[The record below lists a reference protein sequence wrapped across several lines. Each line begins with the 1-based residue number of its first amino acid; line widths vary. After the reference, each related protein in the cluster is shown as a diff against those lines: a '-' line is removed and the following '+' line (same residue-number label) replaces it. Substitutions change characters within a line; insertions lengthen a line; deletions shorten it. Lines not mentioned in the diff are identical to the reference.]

1 MMLHLIQYSFSMPA
15 QNRSPFIVLPLF
27 KKVSL
32 GMALILSFASVEVYA
47 QAASAQQQAAKEK
60 VKESTWLSDP
70 ALTKF
75 VQKMV
80 ESRYMPY
87 KVLGQKDGK
96 DVLTY
101 KAYFRPFP
109 ADMERFYSYWGMT
122 AAWYIARKDS
132 MAQEGYEEIWH
143 QSYRDAANTE
153 LHQAVWQKTSTA
165 NPDLP
170 RLGSNY
176 ADEEHEQN
184 ILVAMLWRGEFKK
197 LDVTLGSGFAQNHA
211 GRLKSNTLYA
221 RFATLSRLD
230 KDFGKQFDSW
240 VKSSQLGYAHLA
252 RGMFLQEQAWEARGG
267 KFAAE
272 TSKAQFAGFHKL
284 SAQARID
291 FNKANEKIMACAM
304 CAGELIGNNKALS
317 MQADDA
323 NLLKAAI
330 KQDPSLYSPAYAY
343 LGTLLPQWGGSFEQ
357 IEAFIINIG
366 KATGDQVLV
375 EQLKSRLCYYR
386 GNAIYKG
393 DPEGARVWFE
403 KGLNSQPYQLLVNE
417 LALMYAKKNNH
428 QQSIILLEKSL
439 ANGNEWD
446 IYTLEALAQSYFA
459 LGMQVKGDK
468 LIAKRDEAV
477 RRFKNGE

>member
-1 MMLHLIQYSFSMPA
+1 
-15 QNRSPFIVLPLF
+15 
-27 KKVSL
+27 
-32 GMALILSFASVEVYA
+32 
-47 QAASAQQQAAKEK
+47 
-60 VKESTWLSDP
+60 
-70 ALTKF
+70 
-75 VQKMV
+75 
-80 ESRYMPY
+80 
-87 KVLGQKDGK
+87 
-96 DVLTY
+96 
-101 KAYFRPFP
+101 
-109 ADMERFYSYWGMT
+109 
-122 AAWYIARKDS
+122 

-165 NPDLP
+165 NPDMP
-170 RLGSNY
+170 KLGSNY

-230 KDFGKQFDSW
+230 KDFRKQFDSW

-252 RGMFLQEQAWEARGG
+252 RGMFLQEQAWEARGD
-267 KFAAE
+267 KFAAK
-272 TSKAQFAGFHKL
+272 TSKAQFAAFEKL
-284 SAQARID
+284 SSLARLD
-291 FNKANEKIMACAM
+291 FNKANEKIKSCAM

-317 MQADDA
+317 KQKDDVE
-323 NLLKAAI
+323 LLNTALR
-330 KQDPSLYSPAYAY
+330 QDPSLYSPAYAY
-343 LGTLLPQWGGSFEQ
+343 LSSLQPQWGGSYAQ
-357 IEAFIINIG
+357 MQAFIENIA
-366 KATGDQVLV
+366 KVTGDMVLV
-375 EQLKSRLCYYR
+375 EQLKSRLCYYH
-386 GNAIYKG
+386 GNNIYSE

-428 QQSIILLEKSL
+428 QQAINLLEKSL

-446 IYTLEALAQSYFA
+446 VYTLEALAQSYFA